1 MAKIGISIYPDCSD
15 FQSDYDYIQKAASLG
30 YKRVFTNL
38 LESQDTKET
47 LLDRYGR
54 LNQYA
59 KSLGMDVYFDVTPGV
74 MNRFSEHD
82 GDLSFFKELGATGL
96 RLDES
101 GSAHQDALITN
112 NKEGILIEFN
122 ASSDH
127 RHLENVLSFGANKA
141 QMVACHNFYPQ
152 KYTGL
157 SFDLFV
163 KTSEYMKSLGL
174 TVAAFVSSQ
183 VEGSFGPWPV
193 NEGLCTVEDHRFLPL
208 DLQARHLYATGL
220 VDDVIIA
227 NCYPS
232 DEEMTSLAS
241 INPGVLTIKVDL
253 DSNISDVEREIALE
267 FSHFVRGDM
276 SEYMARSTM
285 SRITYASSDIPV
297 GNTRDLK
304 RGDVIVVNNEYGRYK
319 GELHIVL
326 KDMEN
331 DGRKNVIGR
340 VLDEEMILLPYLTS
354 WKPFKIIE

>member
-15 FQSDYDYIQKAASLG
+15 YQSDYQYIQKAAGLG

-38 LESQDTKET
+38 LESTDSEET
-47 LLDRYGR
+47 LLERYGR

-59 KSLGMDVYFDVTPGV
+59 SSLGMEVYFDVTPGV
-74 MNRFSEHD
+74 MARFSKFP
-82 GDLSFFKELGATGL
+82 GDLSFFKKLGATGL

-101 GSAHQDALITN
+101 GSAHDDALITN
-112 NKEGILIEFN
+112 NDENLLIEFN
-122 ASSDH
+122 ASTNH
-127 RHLENVLSFGANKA
+127 KHLENVISFGANKA
-141 QMVACHNFYPQ
+141 RMVSCHNFYPQ

-193 NEGLCTVEDHRFLPL
+193 NEGLCTVEDHRYLPL

-232 DEEMTSLAS
+232 DEEMESLAK
-241 INPGVLTIKVDL
+241 INPGVLTIKVKL
-253 DSNISDVEREIALE
+253 DPKISDVEKEIALE
-267 FSHFVRGDM
+267 FKHFVRGDM

-285 SRITYASSDIPV
+285 SRIKYANATIPA

-304 RGDVIVVNNEYGRYK
+304 RGDIIIVNDEYGRYK

-331 DGRKNVIGR
+331 DGRKNVIGS
-340 VLDEEMILLPYLTS
+340 VLEEEMILLPYLTS